1 MVKRSTPDMR
11 ALTVRERVLLLCVG
25 SDTDWQRAGVMS
37 ETVTSLVVKGL
48 VMRDALGRLVLT
60 NSGRAALRA
69 LGRLALTARGRAVL
83 RAMLPEL

>member
-69 LGRLALTARGRAVL
+69 L
-83 RAMLPEL
+83 LPGL

>member
-69 LGRLALTARGRAVL
+69 L
-83 RAMLPEL
+83 LPEL